1 MGSDV
6 TSKFLG
12 VVIRVRERDSVKSI
26 GSVKSIRIEEPQ
38 NSGGGTTMRRE
49 VRVTIGSP
57 ADIVQARQ
65 QGRELAIQAG
75 FSVCDST
82 LITTA
87 ISEMS
92 RNLLEYAYQGEVTI
106 SLLKN
111 GIKSGVKI
119 VVSDQGPGIA
129 DISQVMQDGYSSRKG
144 MGIGLPGTKRLMDE
158 FEIRSKIGTGTTVT
172 MKKWN
177 RWKK

>member
-1 MGSDV
+1 MGH
-6 TSKFLG
+6 
-12 VVIRVRERDSVKSI
+12 
-26 GSVKSIRIEEPQ
+26 
-38 NSGGGTTMRRE
+38 E
-49 VRVTIGSP
+49 VRVQINSP
-57 ADIVQARQ
+57 ADVVAARQ
-65 QGRELAIQAG
+65 QGRAIAIEAG

-92 RNLLEYAYQGEVTI
+92 RNILEYAQCGEVTI

-111 GIKSGVKI
+111 GTKSGVKI
-119 VVSDQGPGIA
+119 VARDAGPGIA

-144 MGIGLPGTKRLMDE
+144 MGIGLPGTRRLMDE
-158 FEIRSKIGTGTTVT
+158 FEIRSKIGDGTIVT

-177 RWKK
+177 RHL